1 MRTQAQLT
9 RAGRAPDCATAAGAG
24 VGNVKVLRVLSAARA
39 LFLSHGYGDTSMD
52 AIARR
57 AAVSKATL
65 YSHFDGKD
73 ALFAALMRAECRHLS
88 DQVDRRALDE
98 PDIRDA
104 LIRVAHDF
112 NNLLCTGDG
121 LTMYRIVVAE
131 APRFPELGRVFY
143 DSGPKI
149 MIDRIASVL
158 RRASDR
164 GRLKLHDPRIAAI
177 QFISLIRGE
186 LHLTRVL
193 GLKSASKNPVEYIEA
208 SVDLFL
214 AGYGSGDIPDGVPNS
229 IPKSIAKCILGDGDV
244 SAAVPR
250 PKRRRAAD

>member
-1 MRTQAQLT
+1 MVAHAQLT
-9 RAGRAPDCATAAGAG
+9 RAQDAGARDA
-24 VGNVKVLRVLSAARA
+24 GNARVRRILAAART
-39 LFLSHGYGDTSMD
+39 LFLNLGYGETSMD

-73 ALFAALMRAECRHLS
+73 ALFAALIMMECRHLS
-88 DQVDRRALDE
+88 NQIDRRALDD
-98 PDIRDA
+98 PDIRHT
-104 LIRVAHDF
+104 LLRLAHDF

-143 DSGPKI
+143 DSGPTI
-149 MIDRIASVL
+149 MIDRIANVL
-158 RRASDR
+158 RRATDR
-164 GRLKLHDPRIAAI
+164 GLLKVHDPRIAAI

-193 GLKSASKNPVEYIEA
+193 GLKKASKNPANYIEA

-214 AGYGSGDIPDGVPNS
+214 AGYQASKMR
-229 IPKSIAKCILGDGDV
+229 KS
-244 SAAVPR
+244 
-250 PKRRRAAD
+250 

>member
-1 MRTQAQLT
+1 MVTHAQLT
-9 RAGRAPDCATAAGAG
+9 RAQDAGARDA
-24 VGNVKVLRVLSAARA
+24 GNARVRRILAAART
-39 LFLSHGYGDTSMD
+39 LFLDRGYGETSMD
-52 AIARR
+52 AIARH

-73 ALFAALMRAECRHLS
+73 ALFAALIVTECRHLS
-88 DQVDRRALDE
+88 DQIGRRALDR
-98 PDIRDA
+98 PDIREA
-104 LIRVAHDF
+104 LLRVAHDF

-143 DSGPKI
+143 NSGPTI
-149 MIDRIASVL
+149 MIDRIADIL
-158 RRASDR
+158 RRATDR
-164 GRLKLHDPRIAAI
+164 GLLQVCDPRIAAV

-193 GLKSASKNPVEYIEA
+193 GLKRASKNPADYIEA

-214 AGYGSGDIPDGVPNS
+214 AGY
-229 IPKSIAKCILGDGDV
+229 
-244 SAAVPR
+244 
-250 PKRRRAAD
+250 RASKMRK

>member
-1 MRTQAQLT
+1 MVTHARLT
-9 RAGRAPDCATAAGAG
+9 PAPDAVVRDAGNA
-24 VGNVKVLRVLSAARA
+24 KVRRILAAART
-39 LFLSHGYGDTSMD
+39 LFLDLGYGETSMD

-73 ALFAALMRAECRHLS
+73 ALFAALIVMECRHLS
-88 DQVDRRALDE
+88 SQIGRSALDE

-104 LIRVAHDF
+104 LLRLAHDF

-143 DSGPKI
+143 DSGPAI
-149 MIDRIASVL
+149 MIDRITNVL
-158 RRASDR
+158 RRAADR
-164 GRLKLHDPRIAAI
+164 GLLRVRDPRIAAI
-177 QFISLIRGE
+177 QFISLIRGD

-193 GLKSASKNPVEYIEA
+193 GLKKASKNAADYMQA

-214 AGYGSGDIPDGVPNS
+214 AGYQAR
-229 IPKSIAKCILGDGDV
+229 KMRK
-244 SAAVPR
+244 
-250 PKRRRAAD
+250 

>member
-1 MRTQAQLT
+1 MVTHAQLR
-9 RAGRAPDCATAAGAG
+9 RAQDAGALDA
-24 VGNVKVLRVLSAARA
+24 GNARVRRILAAARS
-39 LFLSHGYGDTSMD
+39 LFLNSGYGETSMD

-73 ALFAALMRAECRHLS
+73 ALFAALIVSECRHLS
-88 DQVDRRALDE
+88 GQIGRRALDE

-104 LIRVAHDF
+104 LLRVAHDF

-143 DSGPKI
+143 DSGPTI
-149 MIDRIASVL
+149 MIDRIANLL
-158 RRASDR
+158 RQATDR
-164 GRLKLHDPRIAAI
+164 GLLKVRDPRIAAI

-193 GLKSASKNPVEYIEA
+193 GLKKASKQPADYIEA

-214 AGYGSGDIPDGVPNS
+214 AGY
-229 IPKSIAKCILGDGDV
+229 
-244 SAAVPR
+244 
-250 PKRRRAAD
+250 RAGEARK

>member
-1 MRTQAQLT
+1 MVTHAALT
-9 RAGRAPDCATAAGAG
+9 RARDASAHDT
-24 VGNVKVLRVLSAARA
+24 GNARVRRILAAARA
-39 LFLSHGYGDTSMD
+39 LFLNLGYGETSMD
-52 AIARR
+52 AIARH

-73 ALFAALMRAECRHLS
+73 ALFAALIVTECRQLS
-88 DQVDRRALDE
+88 NQIGQRALDE

-104 LIRVAHDF
+104 LLRVAHDF

-143 DSGPKI
+143 DSGPTI
-149 MIDRIASVL
+149 MIDRIANLL
-158 RRASDR
+158 RQATDR
-164 GRLKLHDPRIAAI
+164 GLLKVRDPRIAAI

-193 GLKSASKNPVEYIEA
+193 GLKKAPKNPADYIEA

-214 AGYGSGDIPDGVPNS
+214 AGYQAS
-229 IPKSIAKCILGDGDV
+229 KMRK
-244 SAAVPR
+244 
-250 PKRRRAAD
+250 

>member
-1 MRTQAQLT
+1 MVTHAQLR
-9 RAGRAPDCATAAGAG
+9 RAQDAGARDA
-24 VGNVKVLRVLSAARA
+24 GNARVRRILAAARS
-39 LFLSHGYGDTSMD
+39 LFLNLGYGETSMD

-73 ALFAALMRAECRHLS
+73 ALFAALIMAECRHLS
-88 DQVDRRALDE
+88 DQIGQRALDE

-104 LIRVAHDF
+104 LLRVAHDF

-143 DSGPKI
+143 DSGPTI
-149 MIDRIASVL
+149 MIDRIATIL
-158 RRASDR
+158 RRATER
-164 GRLKLHDPRIAAI
+164 RLLKVGDPRVAAI

-193 GLKSASKNPVEYIEA
+193 GLKKASKNPADYIEA

-214 AGYGSGDIPDGVPNS
+214 AGYQASNMR
-229 IPKSIAKCILGDGDV
+229 K
-244 SAAVPR
+244 
-250 PKRRRAAD
+250 